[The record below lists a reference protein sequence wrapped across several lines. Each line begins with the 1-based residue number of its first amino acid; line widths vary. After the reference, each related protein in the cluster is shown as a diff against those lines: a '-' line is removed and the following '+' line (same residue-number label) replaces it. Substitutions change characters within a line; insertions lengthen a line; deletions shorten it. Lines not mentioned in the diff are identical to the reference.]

1 MSDSKPQKDPS
12 MDDILSSI
20 RKIIQEDE
28 GRPGAPTG
36 GAPAG
41 GPEPDS
47 GGAMMGLGIPIGG
60 PPRPGGA
67 SQPDDDVLLLTDLV
81 DDPDVGHA
89 RTPPRPVDAAAP
101 PTTSPPAAA
110 AAAPVAA
117 PAVAMAVPPVVSKP
131 AAGPPPLAASMPAP
145 SAAMAA
151 PAHAAKPSPAPPA
164 VSAAASP
171 IAAAPPPATWT
182 APVIQP
188 AIETQPMTTNPISSA
203 MDRLARAVEDAKPP
217 IAAPDAGPLMSSGRT
232 LEDVV
237 KEMLRPMLQ
246 EWMDKN
252 LPQLVERMV
261 EREVQ
266 RLTRS

>member
-1 MSDSKPQKDPS
+1 MSDSGPQKDPS

-28 GRPGAPTG
+28 GRAGTPTG
-36 GAPAG
+36 GSTAA
-41 GPEPDS
+41 GPEPDA
-47 GGAMMGLGIPIGG
+47 GGPMMGLGIPIGG
-60 PPRPGGA
+60 PPRPGGTP
-67 SQPDDDVLLLTDLV
+67 QRDDDVLLLTDLV

-89 RTPPRPVDAAAP
+89 KTPPKPV
-101 PTTSPPAAA
+101 
-110 AAAPVAA
+110 
-117 PAVAMAVPPVVSKP
+117 
-131 AAGPPPLAASMPAP
+131 
-145 SAAMAA
+145 
-151 PAHAAKPSPAPPA
+151 
-164 VSAAASP
+164 
-171 IAAAPPPATWT
+171 IAAAPPAPDAPPPAIAPVVASIPAPAMAMEVPPVVVRPMAEPPPVAAVPPPFAPT

-188 AIETQPMTTNPISSA
+188 PIETKPMTTNPISSA

-217 IAAPDAGPLMSSGRT
+217 IAAPDAGPTMSSGRT

-237 KEMLRPMLQ
+237 KEMLRPLLQ
-246 EWMDKN
+246 DWMDKN